1 MLSPEKLKKAF
12 EKVEEENWMIRT
24 FLKGQEPEE
33 VDRIVHSLHKELFD
47 GFDCVACSNCC
58 KAIVPII
65 EENEI
70 NAISSKIGLTC
81 EDFKNKYLVKA
92 EEDFMISKNP
102 CPFLTKKGRSIYEH
116 RPKNCREY
124 PYTDKEEIWTRLI
137 NLVENCAVCSVVF
150 EIFERLKKHYRD
162 EFEDYKEEY
171 QELWGNESMIANS
184 GVVSV
189 NESKV
194 KVGRNDPCPCGSG
207 KKYKKCCG
215 K

>member
-1 MLSPEKLKKAF
+1 MLSPDKLQKEFKR
-12 EKVEEENWMIRT
+12 VEEENWMLRA
-24 FLKGQEPEE
+24 FLKDQDPDE
-33 VDRIVHSLHKELFD
+33 VDSIVHNLHKELFE
-47 GFDCVACSNCC
+47 GFNCIACSNCC

-65 EENEI
+65 EENKI
-70 NAISSKIGLTC
+70 KVISTQLKLTVA
-81 EDFKNKYLVKA
+81 EFKSKYLIKTD
-92 EEDFMISKNP
+92 EGFTINKTP
-102 CPFLTKKGRSIYEH
+102 CPFLTESGCSVYEY
-116 RPKNCREY
+116 RPENCREF

-162 EFEDYKEEY
+162 EFKDYKEEY
-171 QELWGNESMIANS
+171 QELWGNKSMIANS

-194 KVGRNDPCPCGSG
+194 KVGRNDTCSCGSG